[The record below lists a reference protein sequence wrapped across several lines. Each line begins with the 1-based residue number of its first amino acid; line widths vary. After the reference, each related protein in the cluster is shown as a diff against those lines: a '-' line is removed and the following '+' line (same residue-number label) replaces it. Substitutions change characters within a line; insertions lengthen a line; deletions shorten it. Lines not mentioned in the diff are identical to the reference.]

1 MMYFQCILLAHS
13 LYVVKGHWGVGYND
27 TTTRAIKASQCEMGI
42 WMGALEP
49 GPKKKNLLLVIALFN
64 HVTHH
69 GVQGPHGGGLEPLNI
84 ISL

>member
-1 MMYFQCILLAHS
+1 MAHS
-13 LYVVKGHWGVGYND
+13 IYVIKGHWGYKD

-49 GPKKKNLLLVIALFN
+49 GPRKNNLLLVNALFN
-64 HVTHH
+64 HVTYH
-69 GVQGPHGGGLEPLNI
+69 GEQGPHGGEIEPLNI